1 MRVIIKKSTKS
12 EKKMMA
18 IFYEGDKKVKTTHF
32 GSAGMED
39 FTKTRDSAQK
49 QRYLARHKKN
59 EKWGKY
65 MTAGSLSRYILWNLP
80 TKQASILNYK
90 KRFNLQ

>member
-1 MRVIIKKSTKS
+1 MRVIIKKSVKS

-39 FTKTRDSAQK
+39 FTKTRDSSQK

-59 EKWGKY
+59 ESWGKY

>member
-39 FTKTRDSAQK
+39 FTKTRDIQQK

-59 EKWGKY
+59 ENWGKY

>member
-49 QRYLARHKKN
+49 QRYLARQMRIGVN
-59 EKWGKY
+59 
-65 MTAGSLSRYILWNLP
+65 I
-80 TKQASILNYK
+80 
-90 KRFNLQ
+90 